1 MLDEGSVAGLVTD
14 DDLVRRSF
22 QRRRPSDARVDP
34 GLSPPVL
41 PTHPDRAGRHAVA
54 VSHTHAIGRRPLV
67 RDTQSVDR
75 FSIDASTAGIR
86 KACAATVSPVTAEVA
101 SARVAPPSGD
111 RRGSAV
117 IEPASLVHA
126 GRPVVD
132 DRFTPFLTVA
142 PSADPVDGDPP
153 TTVEIRLRVRG
164 AGPGAAVRHAMLRHV
179 ARAAGRPMAAS
190 PGLRTMTWLRDP
202 VDGTYEIVSAWSSQS
217 DADRYALRWRSAGR
231 LLASPASLHVTVRPP
246 PIGDATGR
254 ESPPRAVAAHVGSAR
269 SSTSGQLSPR

>member
-41 PTHPDRAGRHAVA
+41 PTHPDRAGRRAVA

-132 DRFTPFLTVA
+132 DRFTPFFHRRTVRRTLSTA
-142 PSADPVDGDPP
+142 TRRQLLRSAFASEAPGRGQPSATPCSG
-153 TTVEIRLRVRG
+153 T
-164 AGPGAAVRHAMLRHV
+164 
-179 ARAAGRPMAAS
+179 S
-190 PGLRTMTWLRDP
+190 PGWPVVQWPRRRD
-202 VDGTYEIVSAWSSQS
+202 SA
-217 DADRYALRWRSAGR
+217 
-231 LLASPASLHVTVRPP
+231 P
-246 PIGDATGR
+246 
-254 ESPPRAVAAHVGSAR
+254 
-269 SSTSGQLSPR
+269 